1 MFKFLLYVGFIF
13 LLIYWFLILPFKPS
27 LDKDKQSARKRT
39 RNGNLN
45 VDNIPEGNQKNPSK
59 GYDGGDY
66 VDYEE
71 IK

>member
-13 LLIYWFLILPFKPS
+13 LLLYWFLILPFKPS
-27 LDKDKQSARKRT
+27 ADRDRQPARKKQKD
-39 RNGNLN
+39 GK
-45 VDNIPEGNQKNPSK
+45 VNIDHNSDGNQKNNPK

-66 VDYEE
+66 IDYEE